1 MIRTSVIV
9 ACAISLVICFVLPIG
24 SLLIMSGK
32 KHRIVRAFFVG
43 ALAFV
48 LSQVVT
54 RIPLITFVLPTMNWY
69 IRLSLDPVAYG
80 LFLGFTAG
88 LFEEIGR
95 FLLIGL
101 LMKNN
106 RRYVDGLAFGF
117 GHGGI
122 EAILITGVSLINLL
136 VLFISINSGTFDA
149 LMANTNTTTAN
160 AVYQQC
166 LAVTPLNMALAGIE
180 RILAVGLHIG
190 LTMIVMTG
198 IKVGKPWRFL
208 AAAILIHMLVDAAA
222 VILPA
227 LTSIIT
233 IGLELAVAA
242 FTVPLIAYT
251 VFVKRTYD
259 QLDMKGET
267 QE

>member
-1 MIRTSVIV
+1 MIQTSVII
-9 ACAISLVICFVLPIG
+9 ACVISLIICFALPIG
-24 SLLIMSGK
+24 SLLFMSSR
-32 KHRIVRAFFVG
+32 KHRIVRPFLVG

-54 RIPLITFVLPTMNWY
+54 RIPLITFILPTMNWY
-69 IRLSLDPVAYG
+69 IRLSMDPVANG

-88 LFEEIGR
+88 LFEEFGR
-95 FLLIGL
+95 FILISL
-101 LMKNN
+101 VLKKN

-122 EAILITGVSLINLL
+122 EAILITGVSLINLM

-149 LMANTNTTTAN
+149 LMAKANTASAN
-160 AVYQQC
+160 AVLQQC
-166 LAVTPLNMALAGIE
+166 LAVTPLSMALAGIE

-190 LTMIVMTG
+190 LTMIVLTG

-208 AAAILIHMLVDAAA
+208 TAAIVLHMLIDAAA
-222 VILPA
+222 VILPS
-227 LTSIIT
+227 LTSIT
-233 IGLELAVAA
+233 TVGLELAVAA

-251 VFVKRTYD
+251 VFVKKTYD
-259 QLDMKGET
+259 RLDMKGEKHT
-267 QE
+267 

>member
-1 MIRTSVIV
+1 MIQTSVIV
-9 ACAISLVICFVLPIG
+9 ACAISLVICFAMPIG
-24 SLLIMSGK
+24 SLLVMSSR
-32 KHRIVRAFFVG
+32 KHRIVRPFFVG
-43 ALAFV
+43 ALTFV

-69 IRLSLDPVAYG
+69 IRLSLDPVANG

-88 LFEEIGR
+88 LFEEFGR
-95 FLLIGL
+95 FLLIRL
-101 LMKNN
+101 LLKKN
-106 RRYVDGLAFGF
+106 RRYVDGIAFGL

-122 EAILITGVSLINLL
+122 EAILITGVSLLNLL

-149 LMANTNTTTAN
+149 LMARTNAATAN

-166 LAVTPLNMALAGIE
+166 LAATPLNMALAGIE
-180 RILAVGLHIG
+180 RILAVILHIG

-198 IKVGKPWRFL
+198 IKIGKPWRFL
-208 AAAILIHMLVDAAA
+208 AAAILVHTLIDAAA

-227 LTSIIT
+227 LTSIT
-233 IGLELAVAA
+233 TVGLELAVAA

-251 VFVKRTYD
+251 VLVKRTYD
-259 QLDMKGET
+259 RLDMKGET
-267 QE
+267 QA